1 MLELLEIQEVS
12 SYETVNQVNDETK
25 AAPRVKIDLREIE
38 ILERRIVPTGSG
50 ETFLPL

>member
-12 SYETVNQVNDETK
+12 SYEENSKETTATPK
-25 AAPRVKIDLREIE
+25 VKIDLREIE

>member
-1 MLELLEIQEVS
+1 MS
-12 SYETVNQVNDETK
+12 ETK
-25 AAPRVKIDLREIE
+25 NANAANDTEGTPIKQITVTVDVHEIE

>member
-1 MLELLEIQEVS
+1 MTETNTNAAHDNQETPAKQTIV
-12 SYETVNQVNDETK
+12 VD
-25 AAPRVKIDLREIE
+25 IREIE

>member
-1 MLELLEIQEVS
+1 MLELLEIQEVA
-12 SYETVNQVNDETK
+12 SYEEKNEETK

>member
-1 MLELLEIQEVS
+1 MLELLEIQEVA
-12 SYETVNQVNDETK
+12 SYEEKNEETK
-25 AAPRVKIDLREIE
+25 APRVKIDLREIE

>member
-1 MLELLEIQEVS
+1 MLELMEIQEVAS
-12 SYETVNQVNDETK
+12 IEEVNEKTNV
-25 AAPRVKIDLREIE
+25 APKVKIDLREIE

>member
-1 MLELLEIQEVS
+1 MLELLEMQEVA
-12 SYETVNQVNDETK
+12 SYEEMNEETK
-25 AAPRVKIDLREIE
+25 VAPKVKIDLREIE

>member
-1 MLELLEIQEVS
+1 MLELLEMQEVA
-12 SYETVNQVNDETK
+12 SYEEKNEETK
-25 AAPRVKIDLREIE
+25 SAPRVKIDLREIE

>member
-1 MLELLEIQEVS
+1 MLELLEIQEVPVCE
-12 SYETVNQVNDETK
+12 ETRDEIK